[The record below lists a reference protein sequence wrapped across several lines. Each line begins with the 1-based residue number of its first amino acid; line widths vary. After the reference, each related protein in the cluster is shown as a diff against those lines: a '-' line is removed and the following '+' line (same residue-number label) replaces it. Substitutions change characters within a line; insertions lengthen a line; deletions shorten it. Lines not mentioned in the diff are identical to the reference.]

1 MTNENQFETL
11 FREVFH
17 KNGLDGYINKKT
29 IRLFSDLTDRM
40 IETNRVMNITAL
52 TTPEKIIPLHYA
64 DCALIAGRIPE
75 NAKVADVGC
84 GGGFPT
90 LPLAILRPDLTI
102 TAIDSTEKKVRYV
115 AETAK
120 ALGLSV
126 HTCAGRAEELAGQ
139 PDFREQFDLVVS
151 RAVARQNILNEL
163 CLPLVKVG
171 GQLLTMKGAGG
182 EEEYREAM
190 NSVRLLGGGEARLDS
205 YTLYLTDGEEK
216 RTVITVQKETPTEAK
231 YPRPFGKIK
240 KNPL

>member
-1 MTNENQFETL
+1 MTNENEFETL

-17 KNGLDGYINKKT
+17 KNGLDGYISEKT

-64 DCALIAGRIPE
+64 DCALIAGRIPK
-75 NAKVADVGC
+75 NARVADVGC

-120 ALGLSV
+120 ALGLSIQ
-126 HTCAGRAEELAGQ
+126 TCAGRAEELAGQ
-139 PDFREQFDLVVS
+139 ADFREQFDLVVS

-163 CLPLVKVG
+163 SLPLVKVG

-190 NSVRLLGGGEARLDS
+190 NSVRLLGGGQARLES

-216 RTVITVQKETPTEAK
+216 RTVITVQKETHTDGK

>member
-1 MTNENQFETL
+1 VTKEFDTL

-17 KNGLDGYINKKT
+17 RNGLDRYLDERTVN
-29 IRLFSDLTDRM
+29 LFSDLTDRM
-40 IETNRVMNITAL
+40 VETNRVMNITAL

-64 DCALIAGRIPE
+64 DCALIAGRIP
-75 NAKVADVGC
+75 AHATVADVGC

-115 AETAK
+115 ADTAT
-120 ALGLSV
+120 ALGLSLR
-126 HTCAGRAEELAGQ
+126 TCAGRAEELAGQ
-139 PDFREQFDLVVS
+139 PAFREQFDMVVS
-151 RAVARQNILNEL
+151 RAVARQSVLNEL

-182 EEEYREAM
+182 EAEYREAM
-190 NSVRLLGGGEARLDS
+190 DGAHRLGGGKTACHS
-205 YTLYLTDGEEK
+205 YLLHLTDGEEG
-216 RTVITVQKETPTEAK
+216 RTVITIQKERATDRA
-231 YPRPFGKIK
+231 YPRPFAKIK